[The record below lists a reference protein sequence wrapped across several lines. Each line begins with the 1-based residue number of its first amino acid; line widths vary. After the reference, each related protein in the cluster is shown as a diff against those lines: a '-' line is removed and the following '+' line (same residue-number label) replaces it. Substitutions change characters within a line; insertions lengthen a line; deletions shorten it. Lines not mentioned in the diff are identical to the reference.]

1 MTLLAK
7 FNKLNKRER
16 YIILLG
22 LGVAVIFLV
31 AQFIVEPIL
40 DRSEQKQRLLRTKSV
55 MLDEMR
61 QWQAEYNALTQKA
74 NISKS
79 RFRSRQKGF
88 TLFSFM
94 DRLAKQSGVKDRI
107 IYMKPTKKVQK
118 NSSYKLSQVEMKLEA
133 VTLEQLT
140 NYLYGVETSQNM
152 VDIKK
157 ISISKKDKKQ
167 GLITAVLQVETVE
180 I

>member
-16 YIILLG
+16 YAIMI
-22 LGVAVIFLV
+22 GVGVVGIFLIV
-31 AQFIVEPIL
+31 QFIIEPL
-40 DRSEQKQRLLRTKSV
+40 FSNAEQKKQNLQTKSV
-55 MLDEMR
+55 MLEQMR
-61 QWQAEYNALTQKA
+61 QWQAEYNSLTQKA
-74 NISKS
+74 SLSKS
-79 RFRSRQKGF
+79 RFRNRQKGF
-88 TLFSFM
+88 TLYAFLN
-94 DRLAKQSGVKDRI
+94 RLAGEAGIKDRI
-107 IYMKPTKKVQK
+107 TNMKPTKKVEK
-118 NSSYKLSQVEMKLEA
+118 GSPYKLSRVEMKLDA
-133 VTLEQLT
+133 ITLEQLT
-140 NYLYGVETSQNM
+140 KYLYRVETSPNM

>member
-16 YIILLG
+16 YAIMLG
-22 LGVAVIFLV
+22 IGIAVIFIV
-31 AQFIVEPIL
+31 VQFIVEPIIN
-40 DRSEQKQRLLRTKSV
+40 RTKQKNR
-55 MLDEMR
+55 MLQTKTMMLEQMR
-61 QWQAEYNALTQKA
+61 QWQAEYGTLTQKA
-74 NISKS
+74 NVSKS
-79 RFRSRQKGF
+79 RFRNRPKGF

-94 DRLAKQSGVKDRI
+94 DRLAEKSGVKDRI
-107 IYMKPTKKVQK
+107 IYMKPTKKIQR
-118 NSSYKLSQVEMKLEA
+118 NSPYKLSRVEMKLEA

-140 NYLYGVETSQNM
+140 NYLYSVETSQNM